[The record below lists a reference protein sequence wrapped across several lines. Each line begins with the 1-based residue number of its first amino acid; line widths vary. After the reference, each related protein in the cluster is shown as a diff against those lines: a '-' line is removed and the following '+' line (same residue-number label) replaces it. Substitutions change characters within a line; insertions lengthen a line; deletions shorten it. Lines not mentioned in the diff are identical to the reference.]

1 MMWRDNLR
9 GIFYIALKDLRAYY
23 LKPPNIS
30 WGIIFPFALI
40 LAFTIRQPGEVSE
53 LLPGLLGMTLLFGTT
68 SMEAIVITF
77 ERRVGALERLLLAP
91 VSLPALLMGKIVGGM
106 AFGLVTTIAVLA
118 VAGLAPS
125 SFLPLMGHEEGAN
138 WPLLLLTLFLS
149 AAAFSALGAFV
160 SVAVQEVFE
169 AQTLA
174 NFIRFPMIFLGGVF
188 VPLSDLP
195 SPLRVVARTLPLTYA
210 VEAMQGALTGAAPW
224 TLGLDLLIL
233 TAFTMAFFGL
243 AVMVLTRK
251 LD

>member
-1 MMWRDNLR
+1 
-9 GIFYIALKDLRAYY
+9 
-23 LKPPNIS
+23 
-30 WGIIFPFALI
+30 
-40 LAFTIRQPGEVSE
+40 
-53 LLPGLLGMTLLFGTT
+53 
-68 SMEAIVITF
+68 
-77 ERRVGALERLLLAP
+77 
-91 VSLPALLMGKIVGGM
+91 
-106 AFGLVTTIAVLA
+106 VTTVAVLA

-125 SFLPLMGHEEGAN
+125 SFLPIGGDEGGAN
-138 WPLLLLTLFLS
+138 WPMLVLTLLLS

-174 NFIRFPMIFLGGVF
+174 NFVRFPMIFLGGVF

-195 SPLRVVARTLPLTYA
+195 SPLRVVARVLPLTYA

-224 TLGLDLLIL
+224 TLELDLLIL
-233 TAFTMAFFGL
+233 TAFAMAFFGL